1 MNNDVV
7 AIIMAGGLGK
17 RMESD
22 IPKVLIKVGGIP
34 MIVRILI
41 QLKYLKRFVKLE
53 KIMIVVGKY
62 KDQIKSVI
70 DKYINLLDIEYVLQ
84 EEAQGTGHAVMCCK
98 QNLTNYPK
106 ASVLILSGD
115 VPMLSADTMKML
127 LDLNSEVKLITTFLD
142 NPYGYG
148 RIVFKDSKFDK
159 IVEHKD
165 CNEEQLKIIQVNCGI
180 YCIKSDLLTNN
191 FKYLK
196 NDNKQKEYYLTD
208 IIEIIKR
215 EEEIEVDVLNISSKK
230 KYEIIGVNTSQQLKE
245 LDNLIKNKIE

>member
-7 AIIMAGGLGK
+7 VIIMAGGLGK
-17 RMESD
+17 RMETD
-22 IPKVLIKVGGIP
+22 IPKVLMKVGGIP

-41 QLKYLKRFVKLE
+41 QLKYLKRLVKLE

-70 DKYINLLDIEYVLQ
+70 DKYIDLLEIEYVLQ

-98 QNLTNYPK
+98 QTLTNYPK
-106 ASVLILSGD
+106 ANVLILSGD

-127 LDLNSEVKLITTFLD
+127 LDLNSEVKLVTTFLD
-142 NPYGYG
+142 NPSGYG
-148 RIVFKDSKFDK
+148 RIVFKQSKFDK

-215 EEEIEVDVLNISSKK
+215 EEQIEVDVLNISSEK